1 MKALVLT
8 ENKRMELQEV
18 SEEPL
23 ADNEMKVKVKYVG
36 ICGTDKHLFHGQPG
50 SAQANPPI
58 VLGHEISGVI
68 AEAGKGVKSQLK
80 VGDRVTIDPNISCGY
95 CDYCH
100 ENKPQLCVNMQAI
113 GVTRDG
119 GMAEYVNV
127 PETNIYKIPD
137 SLSFKEAAM
146 AEPVSC
152 VVYGI
157 RQLTIKPQYTA
168 LVVGDGIIGQ
178 MFTQYLANRGLKKV
192 DVSGR
197 NPKKVE
203 TLKKIGATKV
213 FNPEKEEHDEKYDI
227 VIECVGVTATQERA
241 INFARRGGQVLMFGV
256 SNPDDLIQVNAY
268 DIFFKELTIKGAFV
282 NPYSMRD
289 AIHILADKTVDA
301 EQLITHEINLEDVP
315 DVLAGNI
322 NYKITKAI
330 IKLDDE

>member
-8 ENKRMELQEV
+8 DNKCMEVQEV
-18 SEEPL
+18 TEKPL

-36 ICGTDKHLFHGQPG
+36 ICGTDKHLFHGLPG
-50 SAQANPPI
+50 SAEVNPPI

-68 AEAGKGVKSQLK
+68 TDAGQDVKSQLK
-80 VGDRVTIDPNISCGY
+80 VGDRVAVDPNIPCGFCAY
-95 CDYCH
+95 CR
-100 ENKPQLCVNMQAI
+100 ENKPQLCENMQAI

-119 GMAEYVNV
+119 GMAEFVNV
-127 PETNIYKIPD
+127 PETNLYKIPD

-157 RQLTIKPQYTA
+157 KQLTIKAHYTA

-178 MFTQYLANRGLKKV
+178 IFTQYLANSHLKKV

-203 TLKKIGATKV
+203 LLKRIGATKV
-213 FNPEKEEHDEKYDI
+213 FNPEKVEHDEKYDI

-241 INFARRGGQVLMFGV
+241 IAFARRGGQVLMFGV
-256 SNPDDLIQVNAY
+256 SNPDDLIKVNAF

-282 NPYSMRD
+282 NPYTMQD
-289 AIHILADKTVDA
+289 AIQILADKTVDA
-301 EQLITHEINLEDVP
+301 EQLITHEINMDDIP

-322 NYKITKAI
+322 NYKITKAV
-330 IKLDDE
+330 IKMNE